1 MELEELIEEIEKLD
15 RQKKKMLFEY
25 LFEKLSEQDV
35 WDVVGEWVNDIM
47 AENGYWDLA
56 RRVS

>member
-15 RQKKKMLFEY
+15 RQKKKMLFKY
-25 LFEKLSEQDV
+25 LFETLDEQDV
-35 WDVVGEWVNDIM
+35 WDVVGDWVNDLV

>member
-1 MELEELIEEIEKLD
+1 MELEELMEEIEKLD
-15 RQKKKMLFEY
+15 RQKKKMLFKY
-25 LFEKLSEQDV
+25 LFETLDEQDV
-35 WDVVGEWVNDIM
+35 WDVVGDWVNDIV